1 MVDVNLILAAFCVIT
16 WLCCWVAVRRA
27 EGCRRREVERIRWLY
42 SLLVGAAPGPAS
54 MMDPVGERGTLD
66 EGHEPAV
73 HAANA
78 IRNLRMSFQAAAEVQ
93 NSSSD
98 RYGRFRALVVV
109 LASGATPKQADWD
122 QVMMESFPDEQV
134 ALERILNLHGELRTE
149 REGREISLE
158 ARGEMLEKWHAEMYV
173 RAEAQAKLA
182 AVRAALKE
190 LTAAVSGDVLDESLP
205 DDQPICK
212 LSKIT
217 MGHLRRA
224 RAALAAAGPV

>member
-1 MVDVNLILAAFCVIT
+1 MDWLDFGRAAVGVFAAT
-16 WLCCWVAVRRA
+16 WMFVSWGRCRA
-27 EGCRRREVERIRWLY
+27 ARRREVDRIRWLNGLA
-42 SLLVGAAPGPAS
+42 SGGPGDSADPFPEGAI
-54 MMDPVGERGTLD
+54 D
-66 EGHEPAV
+66 EGKEWAESV
-73 HAANA
+73 AGF
-78 IRNLRMSFQAAAEVQ
+78 ILDLRRRADWAAEVQ

-98 RYGRFRALVVV
+98 RFGRFRAMVVA
-109 LASGATPKQADWD
+109 LAGGVTPKQAEWD
-122 QVMMESFPDEQV
+122 QVMMESFPEGQV